1 MLVAA
6 VLTPERTKEAKF
18 QAIGF
23 SAKAINYYPVFG
35 RREGNLIQCF
45 LSYGQM
51 ISLRWL
57 GRG

>member
-1 MLVAA
+1 MLVAT

-23 SAKAINYYPVFG
+23 SAKAIDYHLVFG

-51 ISLRWL
+51 ISLGWL
-57 GRG
+57 GGG